1 MRILELRVSHR
12 LSAHVAAAELSARD
26 GGPPAE
32 VRVMHRQ
39 VHVRESCAAVQRRI
53 TAAVVSAITNSAVAP
68 AVGAI
73 PRMEAVTRSERKPAD
88 RAPTESESN
97 PESVSRAKSEERN
110 ISRRPNRTIVRIS
123 IGWTRPPSPP
133 SAHIHPPT
141 IVVRSPAPGIIR
153 NPGPS
158 PIRLINPAPG
168 AIRSPAR
175 RFIWPPHW
183 TVVRNLGPSAI
194 RIEIFGSDVIIV
206 RLPPRYRVADHV
218 VAIGVPLIPVIASRR
233 FANLVLR
240 LIANALNS
248 NELALSHSRATL
260 RSSNFDFASANQ
272 HFGVIVGSHKNSK
285 ARFAPLG
292 ANGNVGCI
300 DFGIR
305 IAVLVD
311 GVVRHSVPKLN
322 LNLRARELRNIGLR
336 MLSQAQHVGIVE
348 LKFGARFVAGG
359 NAVTREDGGVEHS
372 RGPVFGIAAL
382 RGNVTM
388 NQTDA
393 RHASG
398 LSRSRRTGSRV
409 AGTGAGVHRALIRRA
424 RIHGPLVVGTLH
436 LDARRRLRIL
446 IRHLVVRI
454 LGDNSAGDRDHQS

>member
-73 PRMEAVTRSERKPAD
+73 PRMETVTRSERKPAD

-168 AIRSPAR
+168 AIRSPA
-175 RFIWPPHW
+175 
-183 TVVRNLGPSAI
+183 
-194 RIEIFGSDVIIV
+194 
-206 RLPPRYRVADHV
+206 
-218 VAIGVPLIPVIASRR
+218 IASRR